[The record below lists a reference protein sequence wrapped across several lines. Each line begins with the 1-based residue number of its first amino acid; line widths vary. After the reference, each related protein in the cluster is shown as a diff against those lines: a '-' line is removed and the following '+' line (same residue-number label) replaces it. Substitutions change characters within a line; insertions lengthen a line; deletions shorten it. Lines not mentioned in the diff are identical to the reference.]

1 MSSEG
6 FRVGQVGCLRFRVS
20 KLNEHFMIGLGGRRA
35 PPADYKEIDVAAY
48 CYIGGTFEVYEKGT
62 RQLQSQRKLTAN
74 TVVDLCVTDKVAFYL
89 DGELQHTFRLQGQ
102 KMLYAMASFYN
113 LRAEAEDI
121 QWL

>member
-1 MSSEG
+1 
-6 FRVGQVGCLRFRVS
+6 
-20 KLNEHFMIGLGGRRA
+20 MIGLGGRRA

-62 RQLQSQRKLTAN
+62 RQLQPQRKLTAN
-74 TVVDLCVTDKVAFYL
+74 AVVDLCVTDKVAFYL